1 MKKLLKKLYWICI
14 LVCILLVTF
23 CGSSSA
29 EGTLGFFALAIL
41 IIVPIVSRLKMGKK
55 SQESADRWL
64 KNRRVEIHA
73 DQIDYQTN
81 MEIYRCWRSFSRL
94 EYSAD
99 GKIIHNPTSDE
110 VWLCDRKG
118 KTFSIK
124 PGETVNLNEG
134 E

>member
-1 MKKLLKKLYWICI
+1 MKKLLKKLYWICV

-41 IIVPIVSRLKMGKK
+41 IIVPIVSKLKMGKK

-81 MEIYRCWRSFSRL
+81 MEIYRNMMKEVESLKRKANSTGGYERNQLLKQADRL
-94 EYSAD
+94 ERDAQKYYRSL
-99 GKIIHNPTSDE
+99 I
-110 VWLCDRKG
+110 
-118 KTFSIK
+118 
-124 PGETVNLNEG
+124 
-134 E
+134 